1 MLKAQIPLKIDPNDS
16 PYYIPD
22 PLFIYANLN
31 EINVQLIE
39 PLLNWINYAP
49 EKRDNSEMLNLLV
62 LEMFEDI
69 TDPESLNNEEQTR
82 PTVASFRSSSTRIVE
97 YNIESASSSSINLK
111 QRSIL
116 AKQRA
121 ASVVKGQQH
130 HGY

>member
-1 MLKAQIPLKIDPNDS
+1 VLKAQIPLKIDPNDS

-69 TDPESLNNEEQTR
+69 TDPKSLNNEEQTR
-82 PTVASFRSSSTRIVE
+82 PTVASFRSSSTRI
-97 YNIESASSSSINLK
+97 IESASSSSINLK